1 MFNADFFASN
11 RQRLYGQLKPC
22 GFLALTANGQMQYA
36 DDQAG
41 IFKQESNFWY
51 LTGINKPDWQLLV
64 DLANRREYLIAPQLE
79 SYQEIFDGSLSM
91 QKAAKISGL
100 KEVIKRKEGN
110 TLLKNLLA
118 KNKLAYTIAPRPR
131 KYYGFYTNRA
141 QYDLIK
147 KLKQVEI
154 VDIRLT
160 LAKNRAIKQPAE
172 IDAIQ
177 KAIDITIAGI
187 KAVVKQLPHIRYE
200 YEVEALLNYEF
211 RRHGSS
217 RPAFES
223 IIASGENSQ
232 ILHYVANNC
241 EIKKPTWLL
250 MDVGAGYSEYCGD
263 ISRTIPLG
271 DSTKCQQDVF
281 DAVLRVHDTTIKL
294 CQAGTPVSD
303 YVGGFEQAMGEEL
316 INLGLIKEFGGRDV
330 IYEWMPHAISHGLG
344 IDAHDSLGQAKTLQE
359 GMILTVEPGIYIKKD
374 GIGVRI
380 EDDVLIT
387 KNGPVVMSA
396 ELPTK
401 LQL

>member
-1 MFNADFFASN
+1 MFNADFFAGN
-11 RQRLYGQLKPC
+11 RQRLYKQLNPD
-22 GFLALTANGQMQYA
+22 GFLVLTANGQMQYA

-41 IFKQESNFWY
+41 VFKQESNFWY
-51 LTGINKPDWQLLV
+51 LTGINQPDWQLLV
-64 DLANRREYLIAPQLE
+64 DLVNRREYLIAPQLE
-79 SYQEIFDGSLSM
+79 LYQEVFDGSLSM
-91 QKAAKISGL
+91 QMAAEISGL

-110 TLLKNLLA
+110 ALLKNLLA
-118 KNKLAYTIAPRPR
+118 KNKLVYTIAPRPR

-141 QYDLIK
+141 QYDLVK

-154 VDIRLT
+154 VDIRLI
-160 LAKNRAIKQPAE
+160 LAKIRAIKQPAE

-177 KAIDITIAGI
+177 KAIDITVAGI
-187 KAVVKQLPHIRYE
+187 QTVVKQLPHIKYE

-217 RPAFES
+217 RQAFES

-232 ILHYVANNC
+232 ILHYTANNC

-271 DSTKCQQDVF
+271 NPTKRQQDVF
-281 DAVLRVHDTTIKL
+281 DAVLRVHDKTIKL
-294 CQAGTPVSD
+294 CQAGMSVND
-303 YVGGFEQAMGEEL
+303 YISGFEQAMGEEL

-330 IYEWMPHAISHGLG
+330 VYEWMPHAISHGLG

-359 GMILTVEPGIYIKKD
+359 GMVLTVEPGIYIKKD

-396 ELPTK
+396 KLPTK